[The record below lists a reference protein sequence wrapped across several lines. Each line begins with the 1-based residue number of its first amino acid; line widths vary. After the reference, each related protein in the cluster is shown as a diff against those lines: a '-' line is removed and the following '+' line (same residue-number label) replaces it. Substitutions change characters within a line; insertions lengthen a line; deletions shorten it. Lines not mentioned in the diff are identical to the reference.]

1 MEERK
6 KGFFHGRKV
15 HKFHAKWKN
24 SAFFTVLCD
33 FWRGDPMD
41 KPVKISVHVNEDE
54 WLAFKNYVLSKYGC
68 LWKYLGE
75 ELSKAIKLYLSQV
88 ADAHTRK

>member
-1 MEERK
+1 
-6 KGFFHGRKV
+6 
-15 HKFHAKWKN
+15 
-24 SAFFTVLCD
+24 
-33 FWRGDPMD
+33 MD